1 MRQYTSTINRRLS
14 MESIDFQTD
23 KTFPRE
29 LDKLTQEIIDI
40 TKDTKPLNQRNL
52 ELVLKDTNKKIDALF
67 KERFGITTTLQVN
80 LNTLAHTIPFII
92 NKNHVLLKNG
102 YRGLIKDK
110 EQDSLL
116 KNYHNKKGTI
126 DLKKA
131 KVTGIFSEYKHL
143 IAYNPVM
150 FVQLGASAREI
161 SAIILHE
168 IGHGFTFYEFS
179 HRVDELNSTLAD
191 LLVRLRHDGEFSSK
205 KYEYIFK
212 DSVRKGQITQSEM
225 DDLVNSNVRVIF
237 GLKLFKAYVG
247 NVCSQMANNK
257 YNLTTSENLAD
268 TFVSR
273 LGYHREI
280 ITGLD
285 KVYLAYGSP
294 EKSSSGW
301 MYYFGDFSLFA
312 YLSWFSIAIL
322 SLFTP
327 VTVTILGGLLLGFF
341 ISLMIMPGEA
351 TKDYTYDDLKIRFQR
366 VKHQMVE
373 QIKNGVTDKDYLEQ
387 LITDIEEME
396 EIIDETYIHRS
407 MFSNIKNLFMSK
419 HRQAKQDIEL
429 QQLLEQLTNNGLFV
443 TSASLSLKV

>member
-1 MRQYTSTINRRLS
+1 
-14 MESIDFQTD
+14 
-23 KTFPRE
+23 
-29 LDKLTQEIIDI
+29 
-40 TKDTKPLNQRNL
+40 
-52 ELVLKDTNKKIDALF
+52 
-67 KERFGITTTLQVN
+67 
-80 LNTLAHTIPFII
+80 
-92 NKNHVLLKNG
+92 
-102 YRGLIKDK
+102 
-110 EQDSLL
+110 
-116 KNYHNKKGTI
+116 
-126 DLKKA
+126 
-131 KVTGIFSEYKHL
+131 
-143 IAYNPVM
+143 
-150 FVQLGASAREI
+150 
-161 SAIILHE
+161 
-168 IGHGFTFYEFS
+168 
-179 HRVDELNSTLAD
+179 
-191 LLVRLRHDGEFSSK
+191 
-205 KYEYIFK
+205 
-212 DSVRKGQITQSEM
+212 M

-247 NVCSQMANNK
+247 NVYSQMANNK
-257 YNLTTSENLAD
+257 YNQTTSENLAD
-268 TFVSR
+268 TFASR

-294 EKSSSGW
+294 EKSYTAW
-301 MYYFGDFSLFA
+301 FYYLSDFGLFA
-312 YLSWFSIAIL
+312 YLSMLSIYIL
-322 SLFTP
+322 ALFTP

-341 ISLMIMPGEA
+341 ISLIITPGEA

-407 MFSNIKNLFMSK
+407 MFSNIKNLFMTK